1 MPSKQDPVRAVEDER
16 GLRPTLTEAEH
27 DAIEF
32 AVETGRVAIHDDAI
46 LRNLLERTNHDA
58 APAARAAEPES
69 SVPPGSVAAPAN
81 THTLTDEERE
91 AVLFCI
97 SCAQDYRE
105 TLWNTVDDWEQAW
118 DRATRNIDIAI
129 RLTIPFATLER
140 TRESHAT
147 RGTGGDQ

>member
-1 MPSKQDPVRAVEDER
+1 MNDNRM
-16 GLRPTLTEAEH
+16 LTK
-27 DAIEF
+27 
-32 AVETGRVAIHDDAI
+32 V
-46 LRNLLERTNHDA
+46 
-58 APAARAAEPES
+58 
-69 SVPPGSVAAPAN
+69 
-81 THTLTDEERE
+81 ERE